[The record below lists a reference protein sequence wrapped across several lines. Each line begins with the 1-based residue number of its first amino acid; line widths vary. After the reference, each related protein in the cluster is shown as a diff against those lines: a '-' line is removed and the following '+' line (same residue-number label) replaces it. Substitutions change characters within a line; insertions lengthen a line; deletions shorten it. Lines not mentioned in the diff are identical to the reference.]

1 MNDYKYKLR
10 YMLGADKKPGDWIVS
25 DAARGFGLT
34 DSYIFISIIEPKD
47 EKGEGPYSMHMRSRD
62 GFSEEPYA
70 KLSGPQLF
78 KAWSLMAN
86 DILNNYEPFEW
97 QRMIL
102 QQAFESVCAVITS
115 PREEPK

>member
-1 MNDYKYKLR
+1 
-10 YMLGADKKPGDWIVS
+10 
-25 DAARGFGLT
+25 
-34 DSYIFISIIEPKD
+34 
-47 EKGEGPYSMHMRSRD
+47 
-62 GFSEEPYA
+62 
-70 KLSGPQLF
+70 
-78 KAWSLMAN
+78 MAN